1 MMELCQGISIFLFNI
16 FVLGQEFVEVEI
28 VFQVQFQNV
37 LVFIFLIQVEVEVEF
52 VLGSDEKFLELNI
65 SFVDGILLK
74 FDLNG
79 IDDLI
84 KQFVINDFVGF
95 LEYSIQEFE

>member
-37 LVFIFLIQVEVEVEF
+37 LVFNFLIQVEVEVEF
-52 VLGSDEKFLELNI
+52 VLGSDEKFLELNVG
-65 SFVDGILLK
+65 FVDEILLK

>member
-1 MMELCQGISIFLFNI
+1 MMELCQGISIFLFYI
-16 FVLGQEFVEVEI
+16 FVLGQEFVGVEI

-84 KQFVINDFVGF
+84 KQFVLNDFVGF